1 MAARILLGRICRC
14 SVWRGSDQ
22 RLCEVLPV
30 IQERNK
36 RLKALADNVLERA
49 ENWQE
54 ASFELGAVKVKSDL
68 GRIVARR
75 RAMFKTALAALLAA
89 AKDVTK

>member
-1 MAARILLGRICRC
+1 M
-14 SVWRGSDQ
+14 
-22 RLCEVLPV
+22 

-36 RLKALADNVLERA
+36 RLKALADNVLDRA
-49 ENWQE
+49 EKWQE
-54 ASFELGAVKVKSDL
+54 ASFELGAIKAKSDL

-75 RAMFKTALAALLAA
+75 RSMFKTALAALLAA